1 VVVDETFPFAFCIV
15 LWMVVAITIVGVH
28 WHRTGGGTGLVL
40 AYVLS
45 LWTLHWVA
53 APLYL
58 LPWYHYQD
66 DSFVKLGF
74 EQSTYALIA
83 FGCGS
88 LMLAPPVVRFFR
100 GLFARS
106 FSAAPHR
113 SLPTLYLCAGAG
125 SYLLLSS
132 LGSVPTVTALVAS
145 GQYLFVA
152 GLCLQCW
159 VSWQRQERHKFLQW
173 LSLAFTLPFITIL
186 SRGFMGY
193 GAVATL
199 IVCTFVAGFLRPRWK
214 IVLAS
219 TVLLYVGFSFYVNY
233 MRDRNE
239 IRMTVWGGQSLRDRI
254 GTIGTTL
261 GTFEWFDPRSQ
272 QHLRRIDER
281 LNQNVL
287 VGAAV
292 SLMQYSENY
301 AYGKT
306 IGDAVLALVPR
317 ALWPHKPV
325 EAGSGKLVSEYTGIT
340 FREGTSV
347 GIGQVLEFYINF
359 GTLGVVIGFLI
370 FGCIIT
376 LIDVI
381 ATSQLLAQNWQ
392 GFVMWYLVGIS
403 CLQVGGSLV
412 EVFGSAGASLVS
424 ALLLNRVILPR
435 LQKRASTPDLP
446 VSPPQMVPRRIPAN
460 YE

>member
-1 VVVDETFPFAFCIV
+1 MDETLPFAFAVV
-15 LWMVVAITIVGVH
+15 LWMVIAITVVGIH

-58 LPWYHYQD
+58 LPWYRYQD
-66 DSFVKLGF
+66 DYFVRLGF
-74 EQSTYALIA
+74 EQSTYAVMA

-88 LMLAPPVVRFFR
+88 LVIAPLVSRFFR
-100 GLFARS
+100 GLFTQCIS
-106 FSAAPHR
+106 YTPHSA
-113 SLPTLYLCAGAG
+113 LPALYLGAGAA

-132 LGSVPTVTALVAS
+132 SLGSLPTATALISS

-159 VSWQRQERHKFLQW
+159 ISWHSQERRKFVQW
-173 LSLAFTLPFITIL
+173 LGLAFLLPFITIL

-199 IVCTFVAGFLRPRWK
+199 IVCTFVASFLRPRWK
-214 IVLAS
+214 IALVGVLFF
-219 TVLLYVGFSFYVNY
+219 YVGFSFYVNY
-233 MRDRNE
+233 MRDRSE
-239 IRMTVWGGQSLRDRI
+239 IRAAVWGGQSLTERI
-254 GTIGTTL
+254 AQVTLTL
-261 GTFEWFDPRSQ
+261 GNFEWFDPRSE

-292 SLMQYSENY
+292 NLMQYTGDY

-306 IGDAVLALVPR
+306 VGDAIIALVPR
-317 ALWPHKPV
+317 ALWPEKPTV
-325 EAGSGKLVSEYTGIT
+325 AGSGNLVSDYTGFT
-340 FREGTSV
+340 FNEETSV
-347 GIGQVLEFYINF
+347 GVGQVLEFYINF

-370 FGCIIT
+370 FGALIT
-376 LIDVI
+376 VIDAI
-381 ATSQLLAQNWQ
+381 AASQLLSQNWQ
-392 GFVMWYLVGIS
+392 GFVMWYLVGMS

-424 ALLLNRVILPR
+424 AMVLNRVIFPR
-435 LQKRASTPDLP
+435 WQKRTPTPQGPAPLYKEKLEPSTRQL
-446 VSPPQMVPRRIPAN
+446 
-460 YE
+460 